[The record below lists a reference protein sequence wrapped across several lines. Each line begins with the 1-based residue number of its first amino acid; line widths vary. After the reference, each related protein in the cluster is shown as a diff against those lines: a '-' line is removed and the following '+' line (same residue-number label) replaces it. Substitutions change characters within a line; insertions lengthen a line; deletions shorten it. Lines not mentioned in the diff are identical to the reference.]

1 MSWALRTFVISLA
14 TIAAIAAYAW
24 ATDKVAWQG
33 ECTIYTV
40 RCEQGEWQ
48 GSRCSGRLRAA
59 ERYRF
64 RTLKPHREV
73 LFWVVA
79 SAEPSGK
86 LTDCTIEDRRH
97 WACKGGADAARSITL
112 HMVAGQPVP
121 DAGTGA
127 RAVHTVEKWH
137 WWLLRFGL
145 PAGSEALD

>member
-1 MSWALRTFVISLA
+1 MVSAATVALLGT
-14 TIAAIAAYAW
+14 YAW
-24 ATDKVAWQG
+24 STDKVAMQG

-40 RCEQGEWQ
+40 GCEG
-48 GSRCSGRLRAA
+48 GSWEANRCSGKLSPG

-64 RTLKPHREV
+64 RVLKPHREV
-73 LFWVVA
+73 LFWVIA

-86 LTDCTIEDRRH
+86 LTDCTVEARRH

-121 DAGTGA
+121 DSSAGT
-127 RAVHTVEKWH
+127 RSVPTVEKWH

-145 PAGSEALD
+145 PAGSEALE